1 MPESGPIL
9 VICTANICRSP
20 MAEGLLAHA
29 LAGESGALKNLKV
42 ISAGVAAR
50 SGEPVSEN
58 SVYALKKVGI
68 DISKHHARAL
78 TQEMLDE
85 ALAVLVMTQGHRM
98 AIECQASPVPA
109 RLHLFREF
117 MPSPGPGIREIAD
130 PFGGPIKIYEQSRD
144 EMVEAIPSVVAYLK
158 TLVEGPKA

>member
-1 MPESGPIL
+1 MPEPGPIL

-29 LAGESGALKNLKV
+29 LSGQSGALKGLKV

-50 SGEPVSEN
+50 PGEPVSEN

-68 DISKHHARAL
+68 DISKHRARAL
-78 TQEMLDE
+78 TQQMLDE
-85 ALAVLVMTQGHRM
+85 ALAVFVMTQGHRM
-98 AIECQASPVPA
+98 AIELQASPVPKE
-109 RLHLFREF
+109 LHLFRGF
-117 MPSPGPGIREIAD
+117 MPPAGAKEIGD

-158 TLVEGPKA
+158 TLVEARTA